1 MPMKYDA
8 VTRAKA
14 VRLVREHR
22 GDYATEWEA
31 IRTVASRMGMSAET
45 LRKWIRQA
53 EIDSGD
59 AEGSRPRRR
68 G

>member
-14 VRLVREHR
+14 VRPVREHR

-31 IRTVASRMGMSAET
+31 IRTVASRMG
-45 LRKWIRQA
+45 
-53 EIDSGD
+53 
-59 AEGSRPRRR
+59 
-68 G
+68 